1 MEETSARRMKIQ
13 MKEREKIKN
22 LGGLSI
28 EEIQEELLNGARF
41 VVFEYCISLILVTFK
56 RRSSIY
62 FIPAG
67 VSPWRKSIGFT
78 LITILLGWWG
88 IPWGPIYTVKALY
101 INLRGGL
108 DLTEDLMS

>member
-1 MEETSARRMKIQ
+1 

-22 LGGLSI
+22 LGDLSL
-28 EEIQEELLNGARF
+28 EEIQDELLSGARF
-41 VVFEYCISLILVTFK
+41 LVFEYCISLILVTFK

-62 FIPAG
+62 FVRAG
-67 VSPWRKSIGFT
+67 ESPWRKSIGFT

-108 DLTEDLMS
+108 DITEDLMS